1 MLRVEIDSVQGLVV
15 NQYWGSEEGGAASI
29 IEVDKLEF
37 SQERG
42 GEKYKSYEGEEVKE
56 LGKGNRVL

>member
-1 MLRVEIDSVQGLVV
+1 MLSVEIDSVQDLIV
-15 NQYWGSEEGGAASI
+15 NQYGGSEEGGAASI

-42 GEKYKSYEGEEVKE
+42 RRKV
-56 LGKGNRVL
+56 